1 MQYIVPLQWDTYL
14 RLETSLITYFCVKK
28 VTFTLYD
35 YTIMLTVKSKVQI
48 GKYVLPILIREIW
61 RPH

>member
-1 MQYIVPLQWDTYL
+1 MQYIVPLQWDTFL

-28 VTFTLYD
+28 VTFTIYD
-35 YTIMLTVKSKVQI
+35 NTIMLTVKSKVQI
-48 GKYVLPILIREIW
+48 KKYLLPILIRGIG